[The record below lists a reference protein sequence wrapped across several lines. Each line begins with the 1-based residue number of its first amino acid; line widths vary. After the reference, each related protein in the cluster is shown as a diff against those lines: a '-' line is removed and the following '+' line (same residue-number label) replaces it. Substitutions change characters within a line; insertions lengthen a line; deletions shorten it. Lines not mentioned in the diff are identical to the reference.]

1 MSGEISDF
9 QRNIMIL
16 LKFSEE
22 QIEPKGAISGGYES
36 SKSPG
41 VLRCAQCSLFRRRH
55 VSHSRMATFMV
66 MLVKFEL
73 IELLERAVS
82 MDVACRDGF

>member
-1 MSGEISDF
+1 MVLTF
-9 QRNIMIL
+9 QIFNEKIMIL
-16 LKFSEE
+16 MKFRE
-22 QIEPKGAISGGYES
+22 QQIWPARAIFGGFET

-55 VSHSRMATFMV
+55 VSHSRVVTFMV

-73 IELLERAVS
+73 IELLERAIS